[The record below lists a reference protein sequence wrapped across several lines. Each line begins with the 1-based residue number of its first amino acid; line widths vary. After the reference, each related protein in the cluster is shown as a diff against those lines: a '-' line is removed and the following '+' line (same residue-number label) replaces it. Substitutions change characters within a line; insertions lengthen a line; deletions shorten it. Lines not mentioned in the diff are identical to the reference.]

1 MDAPAVARTPQAAVA
16 PMSDDFPAEARRL
29 TADLG
34 RPSRATYWADL
45 AITSLALFA
54 GLALAAWFSAPGK
67 RVSHP
72 RPSQVC
78 RHLCTAQPSTT
89 EVFYTLFTAKLKPK
103 H

>member
-1 MDAPAVARTPQAAVA
+1 MKRFDAIIIAT
-16 PMSDDFPAEARRL
+16 
-29 TADLG
+29 
-34 RPSRATYWADL
+34 RP
-45 AITSLALFA
+45 A